1 MEEIKVKRFTDAKN
15 IVVESVPDK
24 ITLHDNFYQ
33 LEWDVVLEVDDEILG
48 KAEKHFKGNT
58 RILKNKI
65 IAVEVAHNKIQQT
78 YDVTTVTLS
87 ETANYNIC
95 FKTYEEACA
104 VADKI
109 WNWINT

>member
-24 ITLHDNFYQ
+24 ITLYDNHYQ
-33 LEWDVVLEVDDEILG
+33 LEWDVVLQVDDEILG
-48 KAEKHFKGNT
+48 KTEKYYKGNC

-65 IAVEVAHNKIQQT
+65 IAVEVAHNKIQHT
-78 YDVTTVTLS
+78 YDVVPVTLS
-87 ETANYNIC
+87 ETSNYNVC
-95 FKTYEEACA
+95 FKTYEEACV

-109 WNWINT
+109 WNWINS